1 MSSPGGAP
9 HRAKGAADGRTGTL
23 GCVAR
28 FRLDGK
34 VVLVTGAGSGIG
46 AAIARA
52 VVEQGARVVVAEL
65 DPARGQAVAA
75 ELGEGALFHQT
86 DVTDLAS
93 VQASVEHAITA
104 FKRLDIL
111 VNCAGIGLVGNVQE
125 TNSDDFDRLM
135 AVNVRGVFHGTRAAV
150 DQMLKQDP
158 QGGVIINIASTAGLI
173 GVPRRFAYCATKGA
187 VIAMTKELAIDY
199 VKQGIRCNAICP
211 GTVFSPFVEGYVERF
226 HHDTKEQTI
235 AELHARQP
243 IGRMGRPDEIADL
256 AVYLASDES
265 GFMTG
270 STVVIDGGWTAT

>member
-1 MSSPGGAP
+1 
-9 HRAKGAADGRTGTL
+9 
-23 GCVAR
+23 VAR

-34 VVLVTGAGSGIG
+34 VVLVTGSGSGIG

-52 VVEQGARVVVAEL
+52 FVEQGARVVVAEI
-65 DPARGQAVAA
+65 DAASGQAVAA
-75 ELGEGALFHQT
+75 GLGEGGVFHPT
-86 DVTDLAS
+86 DVTDLSS
-93 VQASVEHAITA
+93 VQSSVKTGVDT
-104 FKRLDIL
+104 FGRLDVL

-125 TNSDDFDRLM
+125 TDSDDFERLM
-135 AVNVRGVFHGTRAAV
+135 AVNVRGVFHGSRAAV
-150 DQMLKQDP
+150 DQMLAQEP
-158 QGGVIINIASTAGLI
+158 PGGVIINIASTAGLI

-226 HHDTKEQTI
+226 HHDTREQTI

-256 AVYLASDES
+256 AVYLASDEA

-270 STVVIDGGWTAT
+270 SAVVIDGGWTAT